1 MLRAPVRV
9 HVMPPTLAVPYC
21 FLACFGKDWTRGVGG
36 VYHVSIEEKF
46 SSYTLALRGLSRVTR
61 L

>member
-1 MLRAPVRV
+1 MLRVPVRV
-9 HVMPPTLAVPYC
+9 HVMPPTPAAPSC
-21 FLACFGKDWTRGVGG
+21 FRTCFGEDWTRVVGG

-46 SSYTLALRGLSRVTR
+46 SSYTLVARELSQVTR

>member
-9 HVMPPTLAVPYC
+9 HVMPPTTAVPSC
-21 FLACFGKDWTRGVGG
+21 FLTCFGEDWTRGVGG

-46 SSYTLALRGLSRVTR
+46 SSYTLVARELSRVTR

>member
-9 HVMPPTLAVPYC
+9 RVTPPTTAVPSY
-21 FLACFGKDWTRGVGG
+21 FRTCFGEDWTRGVGG

-46 SSYTLALRGLSRVTR
+46 SSYTLVARFRG
-61 L
+61 